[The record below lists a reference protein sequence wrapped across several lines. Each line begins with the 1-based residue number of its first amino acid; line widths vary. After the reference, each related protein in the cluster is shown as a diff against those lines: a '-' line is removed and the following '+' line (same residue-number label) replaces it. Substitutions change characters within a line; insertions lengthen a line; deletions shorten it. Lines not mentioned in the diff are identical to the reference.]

1 MANNDAELEK
11 NQTNTSESVNKST
24 SPVKKKTSRSAESL
38 IVADNAPVKKP
49 SKSKVDAPEVVVK
62 ADMPTTKTESS
73 AVKKEAVGTFATK
86 DEPKIV
92 AAAADC
98 ASFST
103 EKPRNYKK
111 VAIVGVSSALA
122 VFVVVTAV
130 FGVLV
135 YKYKSDNSAV
145 KTVSGVIQ
153 YPVLRVNGDFVSYHE
168 YLFELASIKQYYKSQ
183 TGADG
188 KPAVDFATADGKAK
202 LVELKKQIMT
212 QLKTDEVTRQ
222 LIREKKIKV
231 TDKELTT
238 QYNTLVN
245 SAGGKDKLKDVL
257 AKVYGWT
264 PDDLKRKLKFQLE
277 KQKLT
282 AAVVSDPKAD
292 AAAKAKAQDILKKVN
307 AGGDFAALAK
317 QYSQDTTAANGGDLG
332 FFGKGQM
339 VKEFEDAAFALEP
352 GKTTGLVKTQYGY
365 HIIKLIE
372 FNDDKSQAH
381 AAHILIKTVDFNE
394 YLTQKIKSAK
404 TTTYLKAS

>member
-11 NQTNTSESVNKST
+11 NQPNMPESAPKKAPAAKKKAVIADSVPAKK
-24 SPVKKKTSRSAESL
+24 PVKEK
-38 IVADNAPVKKP
+38 VAPKAIPAVEEAT
-49 SKSKVDAPEVVVK
+49 KVEEAVVVTPRDEPK
-62 ADMPTTKTESS
+62 VMSSMPTT
-73 AVKKEAVGTFATK
+73 
-86 DEPKIV
+86 
-92 AAAADC
+92 
-98 ASFST
+98 ASFSVAGT
-103 EKPRNYKK
+103 RNYKK
-111 VAIVGVSSALA
+111 IAIVSISSVLA
-122 VFVVVTAV
+122 VLVVVTAV

-135 YKYKSDNSAV
+135 YKYKSESTAV
-145 KTVSGVIQ
+145 KAVSGVIQ

-202 LVELKKQIMT
+202 LVELKKQILT
-212 QLKTDEVTRQ
+212 QLKSDEVTRQ
-222 LIREKKIKV
+222 LIEDRKIKV

-277 KQKLT
+277 KQKLQ
-282 AAVVSDPKAD
+282 AAVTKDPKAD
-292 AAAKAKAQDILKKVN
+292 AAAKAKAQDVLAKVN

-317 QYSQDTTAANGGDLG
+317 QYSQDSTAANGGDLG
-332 FFGKGQM
+332 FFAKGQM

-365 HIIKLIE
+365 HIIKLVE

-381 AAHILIKTVDFNE
+381 AAHILIKTIDFSS
-394 YLTQKIKSAK
+394 YLAEQIKKAK
-404 TTTYLKAS
+404 TTTYLKA

>member
-11 NQTNTSESVNKST
+11 NQPNMPESAPKKAPVAKKKAVIADSVPAKKTAKEKVAPET
-24 SPVKKKTSRSAESL
+24 SPMVNEVEKNEE
-38 IVADNAPVKKP
+38 IVAITP
-49 SKSKVDAPEVVVK
+49 
-62 ADMPTTKTESS
+62 
-73 AVKKEAVGTFATK
+73 K
-86 DEPKIV
+86 DEPKV
-92 AAAADC
+92 MSSMPSTS
-98 ASFST
+98 SFSVSAS
-103 EKPRNYKK
+103 RNYKK
-111 VAIVGVSSALA
+111 IAIVSISSVLA
-122 VFVVVTAV
+122 VLVVVTAV

-135 YKYKSDNSAV
+135 YKYKSESSAV
-145 KTVSGVIQ
+145 KAVSGVIQ
-153 YPVLRVNGDFVSYHE
+153 YPVLRVNGDFVSYHD

-188 KPAVDFATADGKAK
+188 KPAVDFATADGKSK
-202 LVELKKQIMT
+202 LAELKKQILT

-222 LIREKKIKV
+222 LIEDHKIKV

-264 PDDLKRKLKFQLE
+264 PDDLKHKLKFQLE
-277 KQKLT
+277 KQKLQV
-282 AAVVSDPKAD
+282 AVTSDPKAD
-292 AAAKAKAQDILKKVN
+292 AAAKAKAQDVLNKVN

-317 QYSQDTTAANGGDLG
+317 QYSQDSTAANGGDLG
-332 FFGKGQM
+332 FFAKGQM

-365 HIIKLIE
+365 HIIKLVE

-381 AAHILIKTVDFNE
+381 AAHILIKTTDFPN
-394 YLTQKIKSAK
+394 YLTEQIKKAK
-404 TTTYLKAS
+404 TTTYLKA